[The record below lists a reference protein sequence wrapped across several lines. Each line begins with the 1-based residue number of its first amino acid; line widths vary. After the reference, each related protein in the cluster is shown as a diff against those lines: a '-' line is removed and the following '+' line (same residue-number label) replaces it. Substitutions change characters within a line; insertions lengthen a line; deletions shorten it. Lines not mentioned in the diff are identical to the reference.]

1 MANTTFKVAN
11 LFVRATVSGD
21 LTVAKLKDA
30 IINDTTHNYK
40 DKIFLCSDGTI
51 LCGRDAKSVDD
62 VIEYG
67 YNSDAK
73 AQVAALEAILA
84 GFGDG
89 TDEDATVKGYIEK
102 SIEDF
107 KASLK
112 ADKVGE
118 AGKFIQSIEEVDGVV
133 TAVAADL
140 NAAAVAAAA
149 VVAGDDTVAIEG
161 DTVEAQVASI
171 GKAIKTVE
179 KAAATYSIKKV
190 NTGLAANVKEAYQ
203 LVKTVDGTDTDV
215 ADALIPIYKDSSLK
229 SVELVNVDGDGK
241 AGQFMKYT
249 YITAEGTEDIVYLD
263 CSKFLVE
270 EEFGNGLQVS
280 DAGEVSVKIA
290 DDTEA
295 FLSVDANGVKLSGVQ
310 NAIDDA
316 KAAVIGTASEEY
328 DTLGEI
334 EAKVKEAKTEVKN
347 ADEDKHI
354 LVTPSASNE
363 DNHAL
368 YTISSVDVASAET
381 LDNVIAATGLNTT
394 DGTHV
399 TTAGNYT
406 SAATTIAG
414 EIAALDAQVK
424 TNADA
429 IDTLNTDLASE
440 VTRATAKEKDLLD
453 IITKIYN
460 GQTETSIGLDDVS
473 YNISYIS
480 YVLTNPTSFWET
492 YGE

>member
-1 MANTTFKVAN
+1 MANSTFNGAK
-11 LFVRATVSGD
+11 LFVRATVGGD

-51 LCGRDAKSVDD
+51 LCGRDATSVND

-84 GFGDG
+84 GFGNG
-89 TDEDATVKGYIEK
+89 ADEDTTVKGYVEKTIE
-102 SIEDF
+102 EF

-118 AGKFIQSIEEVDGVV
+118 VGKFIQSIEEVDGVV

-140 NAAAVAAAA
+140 NAAAVAATA
-149 VVAGDDTVAIEG
+149 VVAGDDTVAIDG
-161 DTVEAQVASI
+161 ATVEAQVESI

-190 NTGLAANVKEAYQ
+190 ETGLDTNVKEAYQ

-229 SVELVNVDGDGK
+229 
-241 AGQFMKYT
+241 
-249 YITAEGTEDIVYLD
+249 
-263 CSKFLVE
+263 
-270 EEFGNGLQVS
+270 
-280 DAGEVSVKIA
+280 IA
-290 DDTEA
+290 ADTET
-295 FLSVDANGVKLSGVQ
+295 FLSVDANGLKLSGVQ
-310 NAIDDA
+310 DAIDSA
-316 KAAVIGTASEEY
+316 KADVIGTASDEY

-334 EAKVKEAKTEVKN
+334 EDKVKEAKTEVKN
-347 ADEDKHI
+347 AEGDKHI
-354 LVTPSASNE
+354 LVTSTSSNE
-363 DNHAL
+363 DNHTL
-368 YTISSVDVASAET
+368 YTVSSVDIASATT
-381 LDNVIAATGLNTT
+381 LDSAIAGVGLAA

-399 TTAGNYT
+399 AATGNYT
-406 SAATTIAG
+406 SAATTMAG

-429 IDTLNTDLASE
+429 IDTLNTDLANE
-440 VTRATAKEKDLLD
+440 VTRATAKEKDLLEIISTMYDGQKD
-453 IITKIYN
+453 IVSTV
-460 GQTETSIGLDDVS
+460 DDVKS
-473 YNISYIS
+473 NLADVIEQ
-480 YVLTNPTSFWET
+480 LTNPASFWGI

>member
-1 MANTTFKVAN
+1 MANSTFNGAK
-11 LFVRATVSGD
+11 LFVRATVGGD

-51 LCGRDAKSVDD
+51 LCGRDATSVND

-84 GFGDG
+84 GFGNG
-89 TDEDATVKGYIEK
+89 ADEDATVKGYVEKTIE
-102 SIEDF
+102 EF

-118 AGKFIQSIEEVDGVV
+118 VGKFIQSIEEVDGVV

-140 NAAAVAAAA
+140 NAAAVAATA
-149 VVAGDDTVAIEG
+149 VVAGDDTVAIDG
-161 DTVEAQVASI
+161 ATVEAQVESI

-190 NTGLAANVKEAYQ
+190 ETGLDTNVKEAYQ

-229 SVELVNVDGDGK
+229 
-241 AGQFMKYT
+241 
-249 YITAEGTEDIVYLD
+249 
-263 CSKFLVE
+263 
-270 EEFGNGLQVS
+270 
-280 DAGEVSVKIA
+280 IA
-290 DDTEA
+290 ADTET
-295 FLSVDANGVKLSGVQ
+295 FLSVDANGLKLSGVQ
-310 NAIDDA
+310 DAIDSA
-316 KAAVIGTASEEY
+316 KADVIGTASDEY

-334 EAKVKEAKTEVKN
+334 EDKVKEAKTEVKN
-347 ADEDKHI
+347 AEGDKHI
-354 LVTPSASNE
+354 LVTSTSSNE
-363 DNHAL
+363 DNHTL
-368 YTISSVDVASAET
+368 YTVSSVDIASATT
-381 LDNVIAATGLNTT
+381 LDSAIAGVGLAA

-399 TTAGNYT
+399 AATGNYT
-406 SAATTIAG
+406 SAATTMAG

-429 IDTLNTDLASE
+429 IDTLNTDLANE
-440 VTRATAKEKDLLD
+440 VTRATAKEKDLLEIISTMYDGQKD
-453 IITKIYN
+453 IVSTV
-460 GQTETSIGLDDVS
+460 DDVKS
-473 YNISYIS
+473 NLADVIEQ
-480 YVLTNPTSFWET
+480 LTNPASFWGI

>member
-1 MANTTFKVAN
+1 MANTTFNVAK
-11 LFVRATVSGD
+11 LFVRATVGGD

-51 LCGRDAKSVDD
+51 LCGRDATSVDD

-89 TDEDATVKGYIEK
+89 TDEDATVKGYVEKTIE
-102 SIEDF
+102 EF

-118 AGKFIQSIEEVDGVV
+118 VGKFIQSIEEVDGVV

-140 NAAAVAAAA
+140 NAAAVAATA
-149 VVAGDDTVAIEG
+149 VVAGDDTVAIDG
-161 DTVEAQVASI
+161 ATVEAQVESI

-190 NTGLAANVKEAYQ
+190 ETGLDANVKEAYQ

-229 SVELVNVDGDGK
+229 DVELVDENDEGTK
-241 AGQFMKYT
+241 GQFMKYT
-249 YITAEGTEDIVYLD
+249 YITETGAEKIVYLD

-270 EEFGNGLQVS
+270 EEFVDGLEVS
-280 DAGEVSVKIA
+280 DAGKVSVKIA
-290 DDTEA
+290 ADAET
-295 FLSVDANGVKLSGVQ
+295 FLSVDANGLKLSGVQ
-310 NAIDDA
+310 DAIDTA
-316 KAAVIGTASEEY
+316 KADVIGTASEEY

-354 LVTPSASNE
+354 LVTSTSSNE
-363 DNHAL
+363 DNHTL
-368 YTISSVDVASAET
+368 YTVSSVDIASATT
-381 LDNVIAATGLNTT
+381 LDSAIAGVGLAA

-399 TTAGNYT
+399 ATTGNYT
-406 SAATTIAG
+406 SAATTVAG

-440 VTRATAKEKDLLD
+440 VTRATAKEKELLE
-453 IITKIYN
+453 IISTMYD
-460 GQTETSIGLDDVS
+460 GQKDTVSTVDDVK
-473 YNISYIS
+473 NNLADVIEQ
-480 YVLTNPTSFWET
+480 LTNPASFWET